1 MRGTCEIQDTDQDKR
16 QKTRRL
22 RGLLETSERR
32 LLEDGRD
39 YDMLSCPAH
48 VVNKLGNLLV
58 FETEKLKK
66 LKKYIHVPGLWRY
79 VAYAREK
86 FWNMRCVHGMYMYI
100 V

>member
-1 MRGTCEIQDTDQDKR
+1 MRGTCEIQDQDKTATVGDTSWR
-16 QKTRRL
+16 YIKRL
-22 RGLLETSERR
+22 F
-32 LLEDGRD
+32 LEDGRD

-48 VVNKLGNLLV
+48 VVNNLV

-66 LKKYIHVPGLWRY
+66 LKRLRKAEKVYTCTWYVAY

-86 FWNMRCVHGMYMYI
+86 FWNMCACHVYI